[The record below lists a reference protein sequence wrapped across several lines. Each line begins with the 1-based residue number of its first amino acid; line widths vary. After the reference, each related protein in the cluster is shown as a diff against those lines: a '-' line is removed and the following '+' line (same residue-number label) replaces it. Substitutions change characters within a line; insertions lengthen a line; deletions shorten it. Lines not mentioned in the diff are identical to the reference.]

1 MWMLRWTGEQ
11 ILPTIKDAA
20 TVYQHVHRYVYASE
34 FVRGKRVLDLMAGEG
49 DGSSILAQTAAS
61 VVGVIADEATAGYAR
76 EKHTKSSITFIV
88 GSINPQ
94 VPDSFDAIV
103 WFGASEAKFDATS
116 IPAIKERLLKPDG
129 LFILSSEN
137 EHELR
142 QQLTAHFKRVQV
154 FGQRIYANS
163 SIWPMEP
170 GSDTAVREVVMARDA
185 NGDFRTVA
193 SGQRSALSFIAV
205 ASDLPSA
212 VQANGSVFIDE
223 GNELLVDKESTIRE
237 LTENKAYQAAAL
249 KFSQSQLAERRESLA
264 HLQEAFAWHK
274 SQIDSLTKARDYLE
288 TEAAHFKSAIAS
300 NEEALAWRASQVR
313 ELEKAI
319 EGFEESLAG
328 HVSRIESLEREI
340 EPLRKLTEALGG
352 QDLAHLVELAKELEA
367 IKASAGWKIVLQV
380 RAIRDRLA
388 FWR

>member
-20 TVYQHVHRYVYASE
+20 TVYQHVHRYVHASE
-34 FVRGKRVLDLMAGEG
+34 FVRGKRVLDLLAGEG

-61 VVGVIADEATAGYAR
+61 VVGIIADETTARYAS
-76 EKHTKSSITFIV
+76 EKHAKSSVTFIAS
-88 GSINPQ
+88 SINLQ
-94 VPDSFDAIV
+94 VPDNSFDAIV
-103 WFGASEAKFDATS
+103 CFDASEAKFDGTS
-116 IPAIKERLLKPDG
+116 VPAIKERLLKPDG

-142 QQLTAHFKRVQV
+142 QQLAACFRRVQV

-185 NGDFRTVA
+185 NDDFHTIA
-193 SGQRSALSFIAV
+193 SGRRSALSFIAV

-212 VQANGSVFIDE
+212 VQANGTVFIDE

-249 KFSQSQLAERRESLA
+249 KFSQSRLAERRESLA
-264 HLQEAFAWHK
+264 SLQEAFAWHK
-274 SQIDSLTKARDYLE
+274 SQIDSLTKTRDYLE
-288 TEAAHFKSAIAS
+288 TEVAHFRSAIAS
-300 NEEALAWRASQVR
+300 NEEVLAWRASQV
-313 ELEKAI
+313 
-319 EGFEESLAG
+319 
-328 HVSRIESLEREI
+328 
-340 EPLRKLTEALGG
+340 T
-352 QDLAHLVELAKELEA
+352 ELAQELEA
-367 IKASAGWKIVLQV
+367 MKASTGWKFVLQA

>member
-1 MWMLRWTGEQ
+1 MLRWTGEQ

-34 FVRGKRVLDLMAGEG
+34 FVKGKRVLDLMAGEG

-61 VVGVIADEATAGYAR
+61 VVGIIADEATARYAR
-76 EKHTKSSITFIV
+76 EKHTKSSVTFIV
-88 GSINPQ
+88 GSINLQ
-94 VPDSFDAIV
+94 VPDNSFDAIV
-103 WFGASEAKFDATS
+103 CFDASEAKFDGTS

-185 NGDFRTVA
+185 NDDFRTIA

-205 ASDLPSA
+205 ASDLTSA

-264 HLQEAFAWHK
+264 SLQEAFAWHK

-319 EGFEESLAG
+319 EVSKNRWRRMFLESK
-328 HVSRIESLEREI
+328 VSNG
-340 EPLRKLTEALGG
+340 K
-352 QDLAHLVELAKELEA
+352 
-367 IKASAGWKIVLQV
+367 
-380 RAIRDRLA
+380 
-388 FWR
+388 

>member
-1 MWMLRWTGEQ
+1 MLRWTGEQ

-61 VVGVIADEATAGYAR
+61 VVGVIADEATARYAR
-76 EKHTKSSITFIV
+76 EKHTKSSVTFIV
-88 GSINPQ
+88 GSINLQ
-94 VPDSFDAIV
+94 VPDNSFDAIV
-103 WFGASEAKFDATS
+103 CFDASEAKFDGTS

-185 NGDFRTVA
+185 NDDFRAIA

-264 HLQEAFAWHK
+264 SLQEAFAWHK

-319 EGFEESLAG
+319 EGFEESLAA

-340 EPLRKLTEALGG
+340 EPLRNLTGALG

-367 IKASAGWKIVLQV
+367 IKASAGWKFVLQV